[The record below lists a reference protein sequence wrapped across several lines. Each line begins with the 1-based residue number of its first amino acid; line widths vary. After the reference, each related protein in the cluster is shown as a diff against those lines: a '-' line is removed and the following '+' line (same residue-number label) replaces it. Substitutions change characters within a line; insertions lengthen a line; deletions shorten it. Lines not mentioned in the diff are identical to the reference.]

1 MSRVIVKQP
10 VEEGCF
16 QVLSDSLD
24 SVLDEQGIDS
34 VDLMKMDIEGCEAL
48 AVKGMSRCLAA
59 KKIKDLL
66 LELHPQQLLDGGSSP
81 DFVLGALRS
90 ADYMGFTIDHSARV
104 TRRWAYGQDL
114 DFRTLLRPLTPTEK
128 LDAWPH
134 QFWIAPELERAWL
147 NIGNLFKSRSS
158 WSS

>member
-48 AVKGMSRCLAA
+48 AVKGMSVW
-59 KKIKDLL
+59 
-66 LELHPQQLLDGGSSP
+66 PQK
-81 DFVLGALRS
+81 R
-90 ADYMGFTIDHSARV
+90 
-104 TRRWAYGQDL
+104 
-114 DFRTLLRPLTPTEK
+114 
-128 LDAWPH
+128 
-134 QFWIAPELERAWL
+134 
-147 NIGNLFKSRSS
+147 
-158 WSS
+158 